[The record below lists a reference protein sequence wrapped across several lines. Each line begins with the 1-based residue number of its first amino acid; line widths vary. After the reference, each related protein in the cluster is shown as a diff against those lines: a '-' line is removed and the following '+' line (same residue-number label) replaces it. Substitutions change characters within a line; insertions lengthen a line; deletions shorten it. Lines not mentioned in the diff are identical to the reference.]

1 MKNKGLM
8 LLIFFFLGA
17 FLAFLN
23 YNNETQRA
31 ISIKDKKIIIY
42 QDNQIIEIDGGF
54 IIDENGVYLD
64 KDVILDNLNS
74 HISYDEESKM
84 LVITT
89 LDEVIRFYGEETVKI
104 NQEETKDISPMIFIE
119 NKPFL
124 PIDRLDAYLG
134 LSINYIED
142 TNKLVLLNMYEDRVT
157 GKIFRN
163 NIKLF
168 TDKSIFSSTIDTLFA
183 EDSVIVVEEDK
194 SWTKVITEGGYIGYV
209 KSKHI
214 IDKVNISGKEKKTKN
229 PIWKPK
235 NEKIILTWEHV
246 YSKNPDTNRIG
257 ELKGVNIVS
266 PTWLSLGNSEGKIN
280 SNISQEY
287 ISWAKDRG
295 YRIWVLFSNSF
306 DPDLTHE
313 FLNNARAREYVIN
326 QLLDI
331 VKENNMDGINIDF
344 ENVYLKD
351 KRALVQF
358 VRELTPI
365 FHENRLV
372 VSMDVTVKGGSENW
386 SLFYDRAALGEVVD
400 YIAVMT
406 YDEHWA
412 ASPVSGS
419 VASLSWVEKGIKGL
433 LEEVPKEKLLL
444 GIPFYTRM
452 WVETPSR
459 TKANEMDVKSRTLTM
474 EAVNKIL
481 EKDNVVRVWDEMAG
495 QEFLVYIEDGAIHKV
510 WVEDSKSIELKTK
523 LVNKYNLAGVAI
535 WRRGFETENIWEV
548 IDSTLNK

>member
-74 HISYDEESKM
+74 HISYDEENKM

-142 TNKLVLLNMYEDRVT
+142 TNKLVLLNMYEDRVI

-183 EDSVIVVEEDK
+183 EDSVIVVEEYK

-246 YSKNPDTNRIG
+246 YSKNPNTNRIG

-365 FHENRLV
+365 FHENRIV

-444 GIPFYTRM
+444 GIPFYTRI

-474 EAVNKIL
+474 EAVNKIF

-495 QEFLVYIEDGAIHKV
+495 QDYLVYIEDGAIHKV